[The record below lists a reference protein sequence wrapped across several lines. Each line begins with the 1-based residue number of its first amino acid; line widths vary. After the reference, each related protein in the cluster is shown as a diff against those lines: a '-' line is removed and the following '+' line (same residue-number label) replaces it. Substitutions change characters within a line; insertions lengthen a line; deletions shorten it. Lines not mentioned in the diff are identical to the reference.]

1 MKNYILRFIHSIC
14 KYCANKLRSS
24 EYIII
29 IIIIIYFASPCKWWT
44 VIAMPLF
51 AKLPNWWAEESMRRG
66 RLSLVRVGLPFD
78 NNKIYWFTTCFNRVF
93 HSLCKV
99 GRNGNF
105 VFKGFNNSKK
115 KLPPVGLD
123 LVQEII
129 AGLGVQC
136 LTISAKLACAI

>member
-1 MKNYILRFIHSIC
+1 MRLLEVSETFHKKCQKTSTSNVVLFVTHSIFHDI
-14 KYCANKLRSS
+14 NG
-24 EYIII
+24 I
-29 IIIIIYFASPCKWWT
+29 F
-44 VIAMPLF
+44 
-51 AKLPNWWAEESMRRG
+51 
-66 RLSLVRVGLPFD
+66 
-78 NNKIYWFTTCFNRVF
+78 RVF
-93 HSLCKV
+93 HSLYKV

-136 LTISAKLACAI
+136 LTI